1 MKIKTWIGAGAAAV
15 ALAGCG
21 GGGGDNSPTSQVPL
35 TAMQSIDGYISY
47 LKSLVAVQDDT
58 LSPVDVSGLT
68 PPTDETSSPAAV
80 D

>member
-1 MKIKTWIGAGAAAV
+1 MKVKTWAWAGAAAI

-35 TAMQSIDGYISY
+35 TAMQSIGGYISY
-47 LKSLVAVQDDT
+47 LEALVTVHDDT

-68 PPTDETSSPAAV
+68 PPTDETSSPVSV